1 MKKYAILVLVLVL
14 TAALF
19 TGCGCTNQDP
29 SRNTTVPTTTPTA
42 ATTETTRATT
52 APTTMPSVEPSTN
65 ATMTTATA
73 LWTEWTTS
81 RKTPPPVRVQLVSDN
96 TPGQFAPVH
105 IIPCVAALPSAPAP
119 ADEVHGFWESRQCC
133 MGNPRP
139 GTAS

>member
-65 ATMTTATA
+65 ATIDNGNGPLDGMDDI
-73 LWTEWTTS
+73 TE
-81 RKTPPPVRVQLVSDN
+81 N
-96 TPGQFAPVH
+96 T
-105 IIPCVAALPSAPAP
+105 VA
-119 ADEVHGFWESRQCC
+119 RQ
-133 MGNPRP
+133 
-139 GTAS
+139 GTAGVR

>member
-42 ATTETTRATT
+42 RATT

-65 ATMTTATA
+65 ATIDNGNGPLDGMDDITENTAA
-73 LWTEWTTS
+73 
-81 RKTPPPVRVQLVSDN
+81 
-96 TPGQFAPVH
+96 
-105 IIPCVAALPSAPAP
+105 
-119 ADEVHGFWESRQCC
+119 RQ
-133 MGNPRP
+133 
-139 GTAS
+139 GTAGVR